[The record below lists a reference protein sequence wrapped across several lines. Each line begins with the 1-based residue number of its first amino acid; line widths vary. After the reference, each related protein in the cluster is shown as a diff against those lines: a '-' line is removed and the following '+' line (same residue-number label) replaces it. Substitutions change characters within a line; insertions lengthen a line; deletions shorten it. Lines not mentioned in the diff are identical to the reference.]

1 MENDTDS
8 SSDISDT
15 EMDEY
20 KDQSYEEL
28 KKGKHK
34 VQNLDE
40 TFACPYCPKKRKH
53 YLYNEL
59 LQHASGVGKSSGKR
73 TCKEKANHQALAQF
87 LEKDVAGPSSK
98 PVQNDSNP
106 LNGCNQDEAFV
117 WPWMG
122 IVVNISTNKEPSGK
136 CVGASGS
143 KFRDELISRG
153 FNPTRVRPLWNYLGH
168 SGTAIV
174 EFNRDWPGLHN
185 ALSFEKA
192 FEADNH
198 GKKDFLANN
207 ESKTGEYCWVAR
219 ADDYHAT
226 NIVGEN
232 LRKTG
237 DLKTISE
244 IMDEENRKQIR
255 LVSNLTNVME
265 MRNKQVEEMAVRCKE
280 TSASLQNMMEEK
292 ELLVSAYNDEVR
304 KIQASAHDHFQR
316 VFNDHEKLKS
326 QVESQKKE
334 LEMRKSQLEEREAK
348 NGIDRRTL
356 SEEIGKNAS
365 RNSSLE
371 LASLEQQKADE
382 DVMKLAEDQKRE
394 KEKLHNR
401 IIQLEKQLDA
411 KQKLELE
418 IEQLRGTLNVMQH
431 MGDDGDAE
439 ILKKVDDVIT
449 DLKEKEDEL
458 DSVEALNQTLIVKER
473 KSNDELQDA
482 RKELVNC
489 LKDISTR
496 GDIRVKRMGEL
507 DGEPFLRA
515 MSKKYLEEEAHEKA
529 SELCSLWAEHLKDP
543 NWHPFKVV
551 EVDDGKHKEVI
562 NDEDER
568 LNSLKKEYG
577 EEAYNAVKS
586 ALMEIN
592 EYNPSGRYII
602 SEVWNY
608 KDGRRAT
615 LKEGVAFLLDVLER
629 WKKLL

>member
-1 MENDTDS
+1 
-8 SSDISDT
+8 
-15 EMDEY
+15 MDEY

-122 IVVNISTNKEPSGK
+122 IVVNISTNKEPSG
-136 CVGASGS
+136 S

-174 EFNRDWPGLHN
+174 EFNRDWP
-185 ALSFEKA
+185 
-192 FEADNH
+192 
-198 GKKDFLANN
+198 
-207 ESKTGEYCWVAR
+207 
-219 ADDYHAT
+219 
-226 NIVGEN
+226 
-232 LRKTG
+232 
-237 DLKTISE
+237 
-244 IMDEENRKQIR
+244 
-255 LVSNLTNVME
+255 
-265 MRNKQVEEMAVRCKE
+265 
-280 TSASLQNMMEEK
+280 
-292 ELLVSAYNDEVR
+292 
-304 KIQASAHDHFQR
+304 
-316 VFNDHEKLKS
+316 
-326 QVESQKKE
+326 
-334 LEMRKSQLEEREAK
+334 
-348 NGIDRRTL
+348 
-356 SEEIGKNAS
+356 
-365 RNSSLE
+365 
-371 LASLEQQKADE
+371 
-382 DVMKLAEDQKRE
+382 
-394 KEKLHNR
+394 
-401 IIQLEKQLDA
+401 
-411 KQKLELE
+411 
-418 IEQLRGTLNVMQH
+418 
-431 MGDDGDAE
+431 
-439 ILKKVDDVIT
+439 
-449 DLKEKEDEL
+449 
-458 DSVEALNQTLIVKER
+458 
-473 KSNDELQDA
+473 
-482 RKELVNC
+482 
-489 LKDISTR
+489 DISTR